1 MARLSN
7 VDILDFETKIDQR
20 LENTLLWLP
29 RDTHYVEWLTR
40 KSAGLLLVTGYPGCG
55 KTVLSSYVRSRLPS
69 DAAAQSIVCRF
80 YCDAKVKEMSSAIG
94 LIKNILHQVVEKS
107 HDMLR
112 RVLRA
117 VKLDDRLMNSFE
129 RLWALFESIVTSQ
142 THIKV
147 IIILDALD
155 EFDEASQK
163 TISSKVLALV
173 QSDRPSSI
181 KFFITS
187 RPHAF
192 AVTELR
198 RHGLCLA
205 LEQRQDLVGEDV
217 NIFIEK
223 RLSKLV
229 ERKGLSDEVQ
239 RDMLTALKAKA
250 DRSFLWVALTLSYL
264 EQISF
269 VTKADVEAGLSH
281 VSKLPLGPS

>member
-1 MARLSN
+1 MARLSS
-7 VDILDFETKIDQR
+7 VDILELETRIDER

-29 RDTHYVEWLTR
+29 QDTHYIEWLTR
-40 KSAGLLLVTGYPGCG
+40 TNIGLLLVTGYPGCG

-69 DAAAQSIVCRF
+69 DAAAQSIICRF

-94 LIKNILHQVVEKS
+94 LIKNIIHQVVEKS

-163 TISSKVLALV
+163 MISSKIVTLV
-173 QSDRPSSI
+173 QSDRASSI

-217 NIFIEK
+217 NVFIEK

-239 RDMLTALKAKA
+239 RDMLAALNAKA
-250 DRSFLWVALTLSYL
+250 DRSFLWVAFTLSYL

-269 VTKADVEAGLSH
+269 VTKADVEAGLFAR
-281 VSKLPLGPS
+281 K